1 MLNVFSTLP
10 TTFLYLCL
18 ANESLSSITSEDYTK
33 NKNAFTDEKGKK
45 KKNLSG
51 LTIFD
56 RSIIWGRFGNAKT
69 KHSSL
74 SL

>member
-18 ANESLSSITSEDYTK
+18 ASESPSSITSEDYTK
-33 NKNAFTDEKGKK
+33 NKNAFTDEKGIKI
-45 KKNLSG
+45 NLSG

-56 RSIIWGRFGNAKT
+56 CSII
-69 KHSSL
+69 
-74 SL
+74 